1 MDFPA
6 QLLPDWLLW
15 LSALIYIPVLALA
28 LYLLPRRRLRDNG
41 FTHVYFAACVAMLL
55 LWSIKAGIHPAL
67 NFHLLGVTVLTLMVG
82 WAYAFI
88 GVSLVALGTT
98 LNGNAG
104 FETFA
109 LNVLLMGLLPIM
121 FTQLLLDLARRRL
134 PHNFFIYVYIN
145 AFLAGGLS
153 IVLAALSGTL
163 LLWGVGLH
171 EFGWLGH
178 QYLAYF
184 PLIFFS
190 EALMSGML
198 MTMLVALRPAW
209 VCSFDDRL
217 YIDGK

>member
-6 QLLPDWLLW
+6 ELLPDWILW
-15 LSALIYIPVLALA
+15 LSNLLYVLVLALA
-28 LYLLPRRRLRDNG
+28 IYVLPRQRLRENE
-41 FTHVYFAACVAMLL
+41 FTHVFFAACVSMLL

-82 WAYAFI
+82 WAFAFI
-88 GVSLVALGTT
+88 GVSLVVLGTT

-104 FETFA
+104 YETFA
-109 LNVLLMGLLPIM
+109 LNALIMGLLPIM
-121 FTQLLLDLARRRL
+121 FTQLLLDLAQRRL

-145 AFLAGGLS
+145 AFLAGGVS
-153 IVLAALSGTL
+153 IVLAALTGTL
-163 LLWGVGLH
+163 LLWGLSLH
-171 EFGWLGH
+171 EMHWLGH
-178 QYLAYF
+178 QYLVYF

-190 EALMSGML
+190 EAVMNGML

-209 VCSFDDRL
+209 VISFDDST